1 MKRAYYDIKPSNYE
15 AVGNGSHMY
24 RWDIKEEKVADQ
36 MAVAEGDENQ
46 SSERIQYSCLEV
58 VVWAPVT
65 SNGILQAVLEAKF
78 PNNRE
83 QKYIN
88 EYNAAL
94 LGYYGDEESDEAQ
107 EKINAY
113 KEFLYQRA
121 LLKTQVD
128 EDCKKLGII

>member
-1 MKRAYYDIKPSNYE
+1 MKRAFYDEHPSKFE
-15 AVGNGSHMY
+15 AVGNGSHIY
-24 RWDIKEEKVADQ
+24 RWDIQEEKVKANE
-36 MAVAEGDENQ
+36 MALAEGEEQ
-46 SSERIQYSCLEV
+46 TERVQYSCYEV
-58 VVWAPVT
+58 IVWAPVT
-65 SNGILQAVLEAKF
+65 SNGLLQAVLEAKF

-94 LGYYGDEESDEAQ
+94 LGYYGEETGDEAL

-121 LLKTQVD
+121 VLKSQVD
-128 EDCKKLGII
+128 NDCKELNIL

>member
-24 RWDIKEEKVADQ
+24 RWDIKEEKVTDQ
-36 MAVAEGDENQ
+36 MAVAEGDEHQ
-46 SSERIQYSCLEV
+46 PGERIQYSCLEV

-94 LGYYGDEESDEAQ
+94 LGYYGDEGSDEAQ